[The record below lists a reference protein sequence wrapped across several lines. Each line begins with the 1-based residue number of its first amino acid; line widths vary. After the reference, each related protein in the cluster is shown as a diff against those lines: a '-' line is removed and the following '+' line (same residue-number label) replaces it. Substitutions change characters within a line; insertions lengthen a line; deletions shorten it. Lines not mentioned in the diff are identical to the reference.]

1 METEQL
7 LCCFFICFRSYG
19 NGDATHPPKHTLT
32 HTHTHT
38 RSHTC
43 WLPICLWRGGGV
55 WYSGIKAIR
64 VREKAWER
72 ARSRGGN
79 NECRQT
85 EITLFL
91 SVCVSLYLKPWN
103 QIVRQALLCL
113 CGTTNGSLFSPD
125 IIHQGCSD
133 LTQTQK
139 TTQKNE
145 KKQTTTKMLFTHHV
159 WIKWKETVHRFKL
172 KKEKT
177 FAAKGFVQC
186 AKAKGLL
193 LNCHFV
199 LLHF

>member
-1 METEQL
+1 ML
-7 LCCFFICFRSYG
+7 FFICFRSYG

-43 WLPICLWRGGGV
+43 WLPICLWHGGGV

-64 VREKAWER
+64 VRKKAWER

-125 IIHQGCSD
+125 IIHQGCLD

-172 KKEKT
+172 KKKRLQQ
-177 FAAKGFVQC
+177 KVLCSVQKPKDC
-186 AKAKGLL
+186 
-193 LNCHFV
+193 C
-199 LLHF
+199 

>member
-19 NGDATHPPKHTLT
+19 NGDATHPPQTYT
-32 HTHTHT
+32 HTHTQ
-38 RSHTC
+38 SHTC

-72 ARSRGGN
+72 AESRGGN

-133 LTQTQK
+133 LTQTQE
-139 TTQKNE
+139 TTQK
-145 KKQTTTKMLFTHHV
+145 
-159 WIKWKETVHRFKL
+159 KWKVTNNNKNAL
-172 KKEKT
+172 YSP
-177 FAAKGFVQC
+177 C
-186 AKAKGLL
+186 LD
-193 LNCHFV
+193 
-199 LLHF
+199 